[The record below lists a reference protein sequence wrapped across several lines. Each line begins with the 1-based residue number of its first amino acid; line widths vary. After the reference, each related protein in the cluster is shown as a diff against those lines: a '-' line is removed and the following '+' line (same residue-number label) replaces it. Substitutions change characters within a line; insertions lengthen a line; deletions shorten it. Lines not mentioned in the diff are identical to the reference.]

1 MNLKCEDVGGT
12 NINAQYIPLFI
23 QESTSK
29 RRNPS
34 GPKAEDPYAEQDG
47 SSLLPV
53 FVAVGAFIP
62 ILVCLCKI

>member
-1 MNLKCEDVGGT
+1 MYKMHIYAFLK
-12 NINAQYIPLFI
+12 

-34 GPKAEDPYAEQDG
+34 GPAVSNPYEDTEASNY
-47 SSLLPV
+47 LPV
-53 FVAVGAFIP
+53 LVAIGAAVP